1 MQQASA
7 QHPTE
12 DELNQFAITKSRG
25 ILGPRA
31 AWSDDEVAVLRQL
44 YPNFKTEDVATM
56 IGRTAGKTYQ
66 KAASL
71 GLKKSEA
78 YLASPAACR
87 LRHGDNVGAA
97 CRFQKGIIPWN
108 KGTNF
113 AAGGRSPETRFKP
126 GRAPINTLPI
136 GSAKFDKSGT
146 LLQKVSDAK
155 GNNSKRWRGVHELVW
170 VAANGPLPPKH
181 IVVFKPGMKTNVLE
195 EITLDRVECI
205 SLADNM
211 RRNTVHNMPR
221 ELVDLVRLRAALT
234 RSINRRV
241 KDVTAENN

>member
-1 MQQASA
+1 M
-7 QHPTE
+7 
-12 DELNQFAITKSRG
+12 TKSKG
-25 ILGPRA
+25 ILAPRTV
-31 AWSDDEVAVLRQL
+31 WTTDQVETLRQL
-44 YPNFKTEDVATM
+44 YPDFKTEDVATM
-56 IGRTAGKTYQ
+56 IGRTVGQTYQ

-87 LRHGDNVGAA
+87 LRRGDNVGAA

-113 AAGGRSPETRFKP
+113 AGGRSLATRFKP
-126 GRAPINTLPI
+126 GQAPINTLPI
-136 GSAKFDKSGT
+136 GSTKFDKSGV

-170 VAANGPLPPKH
+170 VAANGPLPAKH
-181 IVVFKPGMKTNVLE
+181 IVVFKRGMRTNVFE

-205 SLADNM
+205 SLAENM
-211 RRNTVHNMPR
+211 RRNTVHNMPK
-221 ELVDLVRLRAALT
+221 ELAQLVQLRGA
-234 RSINRRV
+234 INRKINART
-241 KDVTAENN
+241 KQNEQ